1 MRNLRSELHAHV
13 AKARE
18 HDLVRARMVCV
29 GHDDYY
35 ALCAEI
41 KAQFAELVPCKPDD
55 PWLTLMRELSK
66 LGVESFYYNGD
77 LIVRLNST
85 PNGFYNA

>member
-1 MRNLRSELHAHV
+1 
-13 AKARE
+13 
-18 HDLVRARMVCV
+18 MVCV

-35 ALCAEI
+35 ALRQEI
-41 KAQFAELVPCKPDD
+41 QTQFAELVPASPHD
-55 PWLTLMRELSK
+55 PWLLTMQMLSK
-66 LGVESFYYNGD
+66 LGVESFFYNGD